1 MIFFWHTRSYE
12 YHANTVQIPII
23 FTWWTPMIPHIHSNY
38 LALLL
43 ASMCFPLSTT
53 SCPIPHPLSESQ
65 KHSKTFSNTICVFQT
80 FLPVFK
86 NSKSSKN
93 TFRVFPYICQ
103 ILIFPDF
110 FPWFFPSKK
119 KHKKKRWIS
128 FRWPDN
134 CTKKLARPQPL
145 CSQDMNSAKSVAASG
160 VIRICPIGDL

>member
-1 MIFFWHTRSYE
+1 MIS
-12 YHANTVQIPII
+12 
-23 FTWWTPMIPHIHSNY
+23 HIHPNY

-119 KHKKKRWIS
+119 KTQKKTLD
-128 FRWPDN
+128 FFQVAGQLHEEVGQAAAP
-134 CTKKLARPQPL
+134 PQPGHEL
-145 CSQDMNSAKSVAASG
+145 CEERCG
-160 VIRICPIGDL
+160 IRGPKESNRP